1 MIVLQ
6 PPLLCE
12 EWDGRP
18 VCLSGDSSVLMDVRW
33 PCDCTAQ
40 SSIHAHGIQYH
51 SCFNTKLQRQK
62 YHAHTDRH
70 RDTDTDTQT
79 DTHTHTRRNARDVT
93 RMTRPSRVA
102 DSDTAGFPGLKAA
115 QGHADNAI

>member
-1 MIVLQ
+1 MSAGLVIVQL
-6 PPLLCE
+6 
-12 EWDGRP
+12 R
-18 VCLSGDSSVLMDVRW
+18 VVFMHTV
-33 PCDCTAQ
+33 
-40 SSIHAHGIQYH
+40 
-51 SCFNTKLQRQK
+51 FNTTLALTQNYKDK
-62 YHAHTDRH
+62 NITHTQTDTERH